1 MSPIQL
7 CGYFLPKDVGV
18 GVVGDVPECEWIGGP
33 DGCRLYQEGP
43 VTVLI
48 AVLQMTQ

>member
-18 GVVGDVPECEWIGGP
+18 GVVEDVPECEWM
-33 DGCRLYQEGP
+33 LE
-43 VTVLI
+43 
-48 AVLQMTQ
+48 AQMVAGYIRKDQ

>member
-18 GVVGDVPECEWIGGP
+18 GVVGDVPECEWM
-33 DGCRLYQEGP
+33 LE
-43 VTVLI
+43 
-48 AVLQMTQ
+48 AQMVAGYIRKNQ

>member
-18 GVVGDVPECEWIGGP
+18 GVVGDVPECEWMLEA
-33 DGCRLYQEGP
+33 RW
-43 VTVLI
+43 
-48 AVLQMTQ
+48 LQAISGRDQ